1 MNRCPK
7 VLLFFTVTSV
17 IIASLGFS
25 QSHKAIVP
33 SKPAELI
40 KYLPAAPVG
49 WKMTESN
56 AKSFFI
62 GWICSQAT
70 REFQRPAPAQPG
82 APPPPPFITRVRLM
96 DTGYY
101 PSFNGDFENFKVGK
115 YSNAESLL
123 VGGMPARKIT
133 ISSTRERL
141 RVSVRGR
148 FIVEVETDNQPVN
161 SGQAWL
167 QYFDLRKIGS
177 IADSN
182 TSQLSNPVVVETID
196 EIHPERNS
204 SSHVHWGGPANAAAT
219 EPR

>member
-1 MNRCPK
+1 MNFYHARIY
-7 VLLFFTVTSV
+7 LLFTVTSV
-17 IIASLGFS
+17 IIASLAFA

-40 KYLPAAPVG
+40 KYLPTAPAG
-49 WKMTESN
+49 WKMTEST

-62 GWICSQAT
+62 GWVCSQAT
-70 REFQRPAPAQPG
+70 REFQHPAPAQLG

-123 VGGMPARKIT
+123 VAGMPARKIT
-133 ISSTRERL
+133 ISRTRERL
-141 RVSVRGR
+141 RVSIRGR
-148 FIVEVETDNQPVN
+148 LIVEVETDNQPLN
-161 SGQAWL
+161 SGQVWL
-167 QYFDLRKIGS
+167 QYFDLRKISS

-182 TSQLSNPVVVETID
+182 TQLSNPIVIETVD

-204 SSHVHWGGPANAAAT
+204 SSQVHWGGPSNTAAT
-219 EPR
+219 EPH